1 MSVEI
6 IPAFDHL
13 AEIRD
18 LFSEYTDMLVS
29 GDPSFR
35 EYLTLQNYDS
45 ELDRPHEKYGPPGGR
60 LLLALWDGIPA
71 GCAALR
77 KLDTQSCEMKRLYVR
92 PEFRGRRIG
101 RMLVQRILSDAR
113 EIGYRR
119 MLLDTLPFLDR
130 AIQMYRNAGFYEIPG
145 YNDSPMSTSIY
156 MRLDL

>member
-18 LFSEYTDMLVS
+18 LFREYTDMLVS

-35 EYLTLQNYDS
+35 EYLALQNYDS
-45 ELDRPHEKYGPPGGR
+45 ELEHPFEKYGPPGGK
-60 LLLALWDGIPA
+60 LLLAQLDGLPA
-71 GCAALR
+71 GCIALR
-77 KLDTQSCEMKRLYVR
+77 RLDEHSCEMKRLYVR
-92 PEFRGRRIG
+92 PDFRGRGIG
-101 RMLVQRILSDAR
+101 SLLMRRILSDAR

-119 MLLDTLPFLDR
+119 MLLDTLPFLER
-130 AIQMYRNAGFYEIPG
+130 AIQMYRSAGFYEIPG